1 VVVDLIAVLTGIA
14 LGGATVLSV
23 LRTVVNPRDR
33 SSLAARLT
41 ARLTFQALLLS
52 TPALPR
58 RRRERTLDLSVP
70 LSLTVLLGIWLAA
83 TAGAS
88 WLVAYGLPAGA
99 GQAVHIAGW
108 ALAGLEALLFAVYLS
123 KLIEGYQRREAITTR
138 LQARAT
144 SPLDAE
150 VVLADRLRGGSRS
163 DLGTAFE
170 HWADWMAD
178 VRSSHA
184 GYPALLYQRPAGEMC
199 WVEAAVIVLDAAAL
213 TEAVAPTWAPPSVRV
228 LLAAG
233 SDCIQRLAWQLNIR
247 LEVPTVSMHGREE
260 RAFTDSVRYAAA
272 AGLPMERDSEKSW
285 LAFQDSRTRY
295 APHADAIC
303 LHLRYLKGAWGPE
316 TDSGAMGEAVA
327 PRSIQ

>member
-14 LGGATVLSV
+14 LGGVTGLSV

-33 SSLAARLT
+33 SSRAARLT
-41 ARLTFQALLLS
+41 ARLTYRALLLGAS
-52 TPALPR
+52 ALPHQ
-58 RRRERTLDLSVP
+58 RRERALDLCVP
-70 LSLTVLLGIWLAA
+70 LSLTVLLGGWLAA
-83 TAGAS
+83 TAAAC
-88 WLVAYGLPAGA
+88 WLVAFGLPSGA
-99 GQAVHIAGW
+99 EEVVRVTGWSLAVIEG
-108 ALAGLEALLFAVYLS
+108 LLFTVYLS
-123 KLIEGYQRREAITTR
+123 KLIDGYQRREAITTR

-213 TEAVAPTWAPPSVRV
+213 TEAVAPAWAPPSVRV

-247 LEVPTVSMHGREE
+247 LAVPSVSMHGREE
-260 RAFTDSVRYAAA
+260 RAFTDSVRCAVA
-272 AGLPMERDSEKSW
+272 AGLPKERDSDRSW

-303 LHLRYLKGAWGPE
+303 SHLRYLNGAWGPE
-316 TDSGAMGEAVA
+316 RENGAKGETVA
-327 PRSIQ
+327 PHSIQ

>member
-1 VVVDLIAVLTGIA
+1 MVVDLIAVLTGIA
-14 LGGATVLSV
+14 LGGAAVLSV
-23 LRTVVNPRDR
+23 LRTVVNPRNR

-41 ARLTFQALLLS
+41 ARLTYRLLLAS
-52 TPALPR
+52 TSALPQ
-58 RRRERTLDLSVP
+58 RRRERALDLSAP
-70 LSLTVLLGIWLAA
+70 LSLTALLAIWLGA

-88 WLVAYGLPAGA
+88 WLVAYGLPAGV

-108 ALAGLEALLFAVYLS
+108 ALAGLQALLFSVYLS
-123 KLIEGYQRREAITTR
+123 KLIESYQRREAITTR

-184 GYPALLYQRPAGEMC
+184 GYPALLYQRPAGQMC

-233 SDCIQRLAWQLNIR
+233 SDCIQRLAWQLNIQ

-260 RAFTDSVRYAAA
+260 RAFSDSVRYAAA